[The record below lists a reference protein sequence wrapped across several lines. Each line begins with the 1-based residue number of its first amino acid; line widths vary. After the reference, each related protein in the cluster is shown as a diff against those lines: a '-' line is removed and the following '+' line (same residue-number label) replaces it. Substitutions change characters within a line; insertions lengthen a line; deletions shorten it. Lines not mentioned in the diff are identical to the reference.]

1 MHYTA
6 ILAAL
11 ALSLAPL
18 SSLADDATT
27 AARPVR
33 GLIHAVDAEN
43 RLLLVGP
50 MTFYV
55 PEPVLDFDEVEEGLW
70 AIVAYQQLG
79 DRLTAVK
86 VELDATID

>member
-1 MHYTA
+1 MRYTA

-18 SSLADDATT
+18 SSLADDVT